1 MMVAGASE
9 GQITGDAPRPT
20 LDALRWTIALACGAV
35 PRDAVASDWDAV
47 RHAARLERCLGIAWL
62 RSGSFIRR
70 AAPASVVA
78 RWRAELAAL
87 DDASRRQLGVLANVV
102 GGLEGAGLA
111 PVVLKG
117 APLSQRLYGDPF
129 ARHSADLDLFVPAH
143 QRTDAHAWLLANGW
157 RHDGGTAPGE
167 AIYRADGH
175 PVRTVLELHS
185 TLDDD
190 ELLSTLRLGA
200 PSATPV
206 DVEGMRL
213 PAHHGSSLA
222 VYLAAHLAKHTS
234 APILWLVDFAT
245 LWDGMPDEQRVA
257 AWNDARDRGGARYLR
272 WALDRAGALRL
283 AAGGDRRALRR
294 CGGISGLVRE
304 RHGVMRNALLA
315 ERPIDGGRLVVAWVA
330 RRLLNLGRSP
340 REQLGRL
347 AWLERLAARA
357 RRLPLAPVHSS
368 ASADVASPDVPA
380 RVLTIDAASSLALV
394 RECVAGGA
402 SAWLVARGTSM
413 WPAIHSG
420 ARVRIAPLGARA
432 PRPGEI
438 ALVDAGGGEPLMHRV
453 IGLRGRMLILR
464 GDNMARADRPL
475 PIASVIGIATH
486 VDHGAGARA
495 LVAGRWRPRLEHF
508 WHRAR
513 RGVRTR
519 LEHAG
524 GAA

>member
-1 MMVAGASE
+1 MMGAGASE
-9 GQITGDAPRPT
+9 GRITSDAPRPT
-20 LDALRWTIALACGAV
+20 LDALRWTVALACGAMPEDAG
-35 PRDAVASDWDAV
+35 PRDWGAV
-47 RHAARLERCLGIAWL
+47 RHVARLERCLGVAWL

-70 AAPASVVA
+70 TAPAAVVA

-87 DDASRRQLGVLANVV
+87 DDASRRQLEVLARVV
-102 GGLEGAGLA
+102 RGFESVGLT

-129 ARHSADLDLFVPAH
+129 ARHSADLDLFVRAH
-143 QRTDAHAWLLANGW
+143 ERADAHAWLLANGW
-157 RHDGGTAPGE
+157 RHDGGAAPAE
-167 AIYRADGH
+167 AIYRAEGQ

-190 ELLSTLRLGA
+190 DLLSTLRLPA
-200 PSATPV
+200 PAAAPIDV
-206 DVEGMRL
+206 DGVKF
-213 PAHHGSSLA
+213 PAHDGSSLP

-245 LWDGMPDEQRVA
+245 LWRALPDEQRAA
-257 AWNDARDRGGARYLR
+257 AWQEARECGGVRYLR
-272 WALDRAGALRL
+272 WAVERAEALRL
-283 AAGGDRRALRR
+283 AASGSRSALRR
-294 CGGISGLVRE
+294 CGGISGLVPE

-315 ERPIDGGRLVVAWVA
+315 ERPIDGGRLIAGWVA
-330 RRLLNLGRSP
+330 RRMLNLGRSP

-357 RRLPLAPVHSS
+357 RGLPLAPVASS
-368 ASADVASPDVPA
+368 GAVTSSVVSA
-380 RVLTIDAASSLALV
+380 RVLTIDAASSLGLV
-394 RECVAGGA
+394 REGVAGGA

-438 ALVDAGGGEPLMHRV
+438 VLVDAGHGDPLMHRV
-453 IGLRGRMLILR
+453 IGVRGSMVILR
-464 GDNMARADRPL
+464 GDNMPRADHPL
-475 PIASVIGIATH
+475 PIAAVIGIATH
-486 VDHGAGARA
+486 VDHGAGARE
-495 LVAGRWRPRLEHF
+495 LVTGRLRPRLEHW

-513 RGVRTR
+513 RGIRNR